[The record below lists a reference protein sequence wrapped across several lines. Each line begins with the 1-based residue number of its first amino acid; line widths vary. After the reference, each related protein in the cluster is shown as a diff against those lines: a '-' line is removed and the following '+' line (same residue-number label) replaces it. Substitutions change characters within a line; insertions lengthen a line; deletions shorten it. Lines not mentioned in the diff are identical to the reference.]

1 MAESMAGLFPMASLT
16 MVCSTMDSSLGTLVA
31 VTGRVAGLRGR
42 FPRGGGAGRLSW
54 YGFKLE
60 GSTMGGV
67 EDDDSVD
74 VDADGEGEAMLW
86 SYVM

>member
-1 MAESMAGLFPMASLT
+1 
-16 MVCSTMDSSLGTLVA
+16 
-31 VTGRVAGLRGR
+31 
-42 FPRGGGAGRLSW
+42 LSW

-74 VDADGEGEAMLW
+74 VDADGEGEAILW